1 MSNCENSASTSKRVS
16 LRENRGNRAKISR
29 TLTLENLKGPLDN
42 PRSIAS
48 LILYYLFLNKVK
60 INYEEEREVIIY
72 RLLQNKTSLEVE
84 SENFNFFF
92 NEVAEICKLDGRTGK
107 EASLKWFVLRTCI
120 KLPFV
125 SEYKQKWKCL
135 RIMCKIRSITNIY
148 TEGNNCDKMNQCR

>member
-1 MSNCENSASTSKRVS
+1 MSNCENSASTSKRVP
-16 LRENRGNRAKISR
+16 LRENRGNWVKISR

-107 EASLKWFVLRTCI
+107 EASLKWFVFKDMYQIAIR
-120 KLPFV
+120 
-125 SEYKQKWKCL
+125 Q
-135 RIMCKIRSITNIY
+135 RI
-148 TEGNNCDKMNQCR
+148 

>member
-72 RLLQNKTSLEVE
+72 RLLQNKTFLEVE
-84 SENFNFFF
+84 SENFNFFST
-92 NEVAEICKLDGRTGK
+92 KLRK
-107 EASLKWFVLRTCI
+107 YV
-120 KLPFV
+120 
-125 SEYKQKWKCL
+125 
-135 RIMCKIRSITNIY
+135 N
-148 TEGNNCDKMNQCR
+148 